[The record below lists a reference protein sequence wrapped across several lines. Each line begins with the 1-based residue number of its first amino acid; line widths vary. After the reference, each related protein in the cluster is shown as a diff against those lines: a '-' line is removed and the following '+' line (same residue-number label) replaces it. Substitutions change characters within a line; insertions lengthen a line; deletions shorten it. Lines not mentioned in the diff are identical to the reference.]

1 MIVGYVDD
9 GFSYFTPFPALN
21 LKERVIRGAGDTAC
35 GQPMHDRGV
44 KLRGFMIFGAK
55 LGLFLSW
62 IWRRVPLVDM
72 ATTNQ
77 SNVLWDPSGRIQV
90 P

>member
-9 GFSYFTPFPALN
+9 GYSYFTPFPALN
-21 LKERVIRGAGDTAC
+21 PKKRVIGRAG
-35 GQPMHDRGV
+35 
-44 KLRGFMIFGAK
+44 
-55 LGLFLSW
+55 
-62 IWRRVPLVDM
+62 VDM

-77 SNVLWDPSGRIQV
+77 SNVLWDPNGRIQV